1 MYLSRFRVNDYK
13 CLGDVDVPLTPMHVL
28 IGPNDSGKSSLLEAL
43 AAYCASGE
51 RPLAQ
56 IFPQP
61 WNARELVRESSE
73 SDRVQFFG
81 QWTDRSATCR
91 LEYGFSVVFPE
102 DGNKCQV
109 ADEWVAVDGERAEMQ
124 RWSQTTF
131 LQHSRKNPGGAPER
145 SGELLI
151 QIKDVLRPAH
161 KYSLD
166 AKLMAI
172 PAAIDPVRRFRMDPD
187 GFGLATLL
195 DDIVGYDPELFLRL
209 RRDFCEFFP
218 QFKSVRVETEEAMG
232 RQFRP
237 TGIHSASSQTGKGI
251 YFETRSGKRMRAR
264 QASDGALLF
273 LGFLALVYLPEPPGL
288 LLVEEPENGVY
299 PKRLGEVI
307 QLLKRMAS
315 RTESVQIPQIIITT
329 HSPYVVSL
337 FEPEEVTFLGRPGG
351 NPDAPV
357 RARPLRDAPH
367 LRQRLAGGEFY
378 LGELWYN
385 LTEEEL
391 FGEF

>member
-1 MYLSRFRVNDYK
+1 MHLSRFGVTDYK
-13 CLGDVDVPLTPMHVL
+13 CLGEVDVPLTPMHVL
-28 IGPNDSGKSSLLEAL
+28 IGPNDSGKTSFLEAL
-43 AAYCASGE
+43 AAFCAGGE
-51 RPLAQ
+51 RPLGE

-61 WNARELVRESSE
+61 WNARELVRQAAG
-73 SDRVQFFG
+73 SDHVRFFG
-81 QWTDRSATCR
+81 QWNDVASSNR

-102 DGNKCQV
+102 DGKDCKSV
-109 ADEWVAVDGERAEMQ
+109 DEWITVDGERTGLGKWPAQ
-124 RWSQTTF
+124 TF
-131 LQHSRKNPGGAPER
+131 LRHSRMHPDAVSEEDRERLLRIKN
-145 SGELLI
+145 
-151 QIKDVLRPAH
+151 VLRPAH

-218 QFKSVRVETEEAMG
+218 QFKSVQIETESAMG
-232 RQFRP
+232 RTFHP
-237 TGIHSASSQTGKGI
+237 TGIHQSSTQTGKGI
-251 YFETRSGKRMRAR
+251 YFETRMGKRIRAR
-264 QASDGALLF
+264 QASDGAILF
-273 LGFLALVYLPEPPGL
+273 LGFLALAYLPEPPGL
-288 LLVEEPENGVY
+288 LLIEEPENGVY
-299 PKRLGEVI
+299 PKRLAEVI
-307 QLLKRMAS
+307 QLLKQMAAH
-315 RTESVQIPQIIITT
+315 TEKAQIPQVIFTT

-351 NPDAPV
+351 DPDAPV
-357 RARPLRDAPH
+357 RARPLRDAPD
-367 LRQRLAGGEFY
+367 LRERMAGGEFY

>member
-1 MYLSRFRVNDYK
+1 MHLTRFGVTDYK
-13 CLGDVDVPLTPMHVL
+13 CLGEVDVPLTQMHVL
-28 IGPNDSGKSSLLEAL
+28 IGPNDSGKTSLLEAL
-43 AAYCASGE
+43 AAFCASGE
-51 RPLAQ
+51 RPLGE

-61 WNARELVRESSE
+61 WNARELVRQAAG

-81 QWTDRSATCR
+81 QWNEGASSQR

-102 DGNKCQV
+102 DGISCQA
-109 ADEWVAVDGERAEMQ
+109 ADEWIAIDGERTELKK
-124 RWSQTTF
+124 WSGETF
-131 LQHSRKNPGGAPER
+131 LRHSRKSPDAV
-145 SGELLI
+145 SGENRERILR
-151 QIKDVLRPAH
+151 IKNVLRPAH
-161 KYSLD
+161 KYALD

-209 RRDFCEFFP
+209 RRDFCDFFP
-218 QFKSVRVETEEAMG
+218 QFKSVQVETESAMG
-232 RQFRP
+232 REFSP
-237 TGIHSASSQTGKGI
+237 AGIHRSHSQTGKGI
-251 YFETRSGKRMRAR
+251 YFETRRGKRIRAR
-264 QASDGALLF
+264 QASDGAILF
-273 LGFLALVYLPEPPGL
+273 LGFLALAYLPEPPGL
-288 LLVEEPENGVY
+288 LLIEEPENGIY
-299 PKRLGEVI
+299 PKRLAEVI
-307 QLLKRMAS
+307 QLLKQMAARS
-315 RTESVQIPQIIITT
+315 ERTQIPQVIFTT

-351 NPDAPV
+351 DPDAPV
-357 RARPLRDAPH
+357 CARPLRDAPD
-367 LRQRLAGGEFY
+367 LRERMAGGEFY

>member
-1 MYLSRFRVNDYK
+1 MYLSRFGVTDYK

-28 IGPNDSGKSSLLEAL
+28 IGPNDSGKTSLLEAL

-51 RPLAQ
+51 RTLAE

-61 WNARELVRESSE
+61 WSARELVRENAE
-73 SDRVQFFG
+73 SDRVRLFG
-81 QWTDRSATCR
+81 QWTDASATQR
-91 LEYGFSVVFPE
+91 LEYGFSVAFPE
-102 DGNKCQV
+102 EGTSSKT
-109 ADEWVAVDGERAEMQ
+109 ADEWVAVDGERAELS
-124 RWSQTTF
+124 RLSNTTF
-131 LQHSRKNPGGAPER
+131 LHHSRKDPGAV
-145 SGELLI
+145 SGRTHELLV
-151 QIKDVLRPAH
+151 QIKSVLRPAH
-161 KYSLD
+161 KYSFD

-172 PAAIDPVRRFRMDPD
+172 PAAINPVRRFRMDPD

-218 QFKSVRVETEEAMG
+218 QFKSMRVETESAMG
-232 RQFRP
+232 RSFSL

-251 YFETRSGKRMRAR
+251 YFETRSGKRIRAQ

-273 LGFLALVYLPEPPGL
+273 LGFLALVHLPEPPGL
-288 LLVEEPENGVY
+288 LLIEEPENGVY

-307 QLLKRMAS
+307 QLLKHMAA
-315 RTESVQIPQIIITT
+315 RTEGVQIPQIIITT

-351 NPDAPV
+351 DPDAPV
-357 RARPLRDAPH
+357 RARPLCDAPH